1 MKFGEVPIAEAEGAI
16 LAHSLK
22 LGTVALK
29 KARVLSRADLDL
41 IAASGLSR
49 IVVARLE
56 PGDVGEDEAA
66 REIAA
71 AVAGDGVEVAAP
83 FTGRANLHA
92 QARGLLVFDR
102 ERLNR
107 LNLVDEAIT
116 LGTLPPFAVVEPR
129 MMVATVKIIP
139 FAAPADAV
147 ARCVAMGRSEG
158 PLLRVAP
165 FLRRS
170 VGLIQTRLP
179 GLKESILDKTREVT
193 QGRLKTLGCQLVI
206 EECCD
211 HSTDALTPLIR
222 DAIGHGVDILLVHG
236 ASAILDRRD
245 VIPAAIVAAG
255 GRIDHFGMPVDPGN
269 LLLLGHVGERPVLG
283 LPGCARSPKVNGFDW
298 VLERLVA
305 GLPVGPGEIMRMGSG
320 GLLAEIPSRPLPR
333 AAATPAPESKVKVRA
348 QGPRIGALLLAAG
361 QSRRMGGPNKL
372 LAEIDRVPMVA
383 RVAQRL
389 LASRARPIVAVLG
402 NQAEAVD
409 TALGKLPVE
418 RVCNPDFAAGLSTSL
433 NRGIAALPDDLDGVI
448 VCLGDMPLI
457 TGRHLDRLIAAFN
470 PLEGRAIIVPT
481 RRGKRGN
488 PVLWSKR
495 FFAEMAGLAGDVG
508 AKHLIGEHAELVA
521 EVEMDDDAVL
531 VDIDTP
537 DALEALRQRAPHPGP
552 LPARRGEG
560 GTREAGEPAPDLI
573 RG

>member
-1 MKFGEVPIAEAEGAI
+1 MKFGEVPVVEAEGAV
-16 LAHSLK
+16 LAHSLR

-29 KARVLSRADLDL
+29 KARVLSRADLDA
-41 IAASGLSR
+41 ISQAGLSQ

-66 REIAA
+66 RRVAA
-71 AVAGDGVEVAAP
+71 AVAGEEIEPAAP
-83 FTGRANLHA
+83 FTGRANLFA
-92 QARGLLVFDR
+92 KTRGLLVFDR
-102 ERLNR
+102 DRLDR
-107 LNLVDEAIT
+107 LNLVDEAVT
-116 LGTLPPFAVVEPR
+116 LGTLPPFVAVEPR
-129 MMVATVKIIP
+129 TMVGTVKIIP
-139 FAAPADAV
+139 FAASAEAV
-147 ARCVAMGRSEG
+147 ERCVAAARSDG

-165 FLRRS
+165 FLERS
-170 VGLIQTRLP
+170 VGLVQTRLP

-193 QGRLKTLGCQLVI
+193 ESRLKAIGCRLAV
-206 EECCD
+206 EERCG
-211 HSTDALTPLIR
+211 HTTTELAPLIR
-222 DAIGHGVDILLVHG
+222 DAMGHGIDILLIHG

-269 LLLLGHVGERPVLG
+269 LLLLGHVGERVVLG

-305 GLPVGPGEIMRMGSG
+305 GLPVGPEEIMRMGSG

-333 AAATPAPESKVKVRA
+333 AEATPAAERRSEPKP
-348 QGPRIGALLLAAG
+348 QGPRIAALLLAAG
-361 QSRRMGGPNKL
+361 QSRRMGGLNKL
-372 LAEIDRVPMVA
+372 LAEIMGTPMVA
-383 RVAQRL
+383 HVVRRL
-389 LASRARPIVAVLG
+389 LASRARPIIAVLG

-409 TALGKLPVE
+409 AALGKLPVE
-418 RVCNPDFAAGLSTSL
+418 RVQNPEFAVGLSTSL
-433 NRGIAALPDDLDGVI
+433 KRGIAALPSDLDGVI

-457 TGRHLDRLIAAFN
+457 SGRHLDRLIAAFN

-488 PVLWSKR
+488 PVLWSKQ
-495 FFAEMAGLAGDVG
+495 FFSEMAGLAGDVG

-537 DALEALRQRAPHPGP
+537 DALDAFREKRS
-552 LPARRGEG
+552 PAREQPR
-560 GTREAGEPAPDLI
+560 
-573 RG
+573 

>member
-1 MKFGEVPIAEAEGAI
+1 MKFGEVPVAEAEGAI

-22 LGTVALK
+22 LGTTALK
-29 KARVLSRADLDL
+29 KARVLSHADLDV
-41 IAASGLSR
+41 IAGAGLSR

-66 REIAA
+66 RRVAA
-71 AVAGDGVEVAAP
+71 AAAGDEVEPGAP
-83 FTGRANLHA
+83 FTGRANLFSKS
-92 QARGLLVFDR
+92 RGLLVFDR
-102 ERLNR
+102 DRLDR

-116 LGTLPPFAVVEPR
+116 FGTLPPFAVVEPR
-129 MMVATVKIIP
+129 MMVGTVKIIP
-139 FAAPADAV
+139 FAAPAEAV
-147 ARCVAMGRSEG
+147 ERCVEGARSEG

-165 FLRRS
+165 FLPRS

-193 QGRLKTLGCQLVI
+193 AGRLTALGCRLAF
-206 EECCD
+206 EERCG
-211 HSTDALTPLIR
+211 HASAELAALIR
-222 DAIGHGVDILLVHG
+222 DAMGHGIDILLIHG

-245 VIPAAIVAAG
+245 VIPAAIIAAG
-255 GRIDHFGMPVDPGN
+255 GLIDHFGMPVDPGN
-269 LLLLGHVGERPVLG
+269 LLLLGHLGERAVLG

-305 GLPVGPGEIMRMGSG
+305 RLPVGPAEIMRMGSG

-333 AAATPAPESKVKVRA
+333 AEATPGTERKPEAKP

-372 LAEIDRVPMVA
+372 LAEIDGVPMVA

-389 LASRARPIVAVLG
+389 LASRARPIIAVLG
-402 NQAEAVD
+402 NQADAVD
-409 TALGKLPVE
+409 SALVKLPVE
-418 RVCNPDFAAGLSTSL
+418 RVRNPEFAAGLSTSL
-433 NRGIAALPDDLDGVI
+433 KRGIAALPADLDGVI

-457 TGRHLDRLIAAFN
+457 SGRHLDRLIAAFN

-495 FFAEMAGLAGDVG
+495 FFAEMSELAGDVG
-508 AKHLIGEHAELVA
+508 AKHLIGEHAEVVA

-537 DALEALRQRAPHPGP
+537 EALDAFRRKGGPVVVAP
-552 LPARRGEG
+552 AAEG
-560 GTREAGEPAPDLI
+560 
-573 RG
+573 